1 MESDQLIPV
10 ESFYLHY
17 EVETVFITALYDLQ
31 LIEFTVIDNKQYI
44 EPVHLPHV
52 EKLLRLHKDF
62 NLDADALS
70 VAAHLL
76 QKVDNL
82 QTEITTLRS
91 RLRLYE

>member
-17 EVETVFITALYDLQ
+17 EVETVFITALYDMQ
-31 LIEFTVIDNKQYI
+31 LIEFTVIDSKQYI
-44 EPVHLPHV
+44 EPVHLPYV

-62 NLDADALS
+62 NLDVDALS

-76 QKVDNL
+76 EKVDNL
-82 QTEITTLRS
+82 QSEIISLRS
-91 RLRLYE
+91 RLKLYE